1 MKNLFLTSAIF
12 LIVFSFL
19 TGCESSSSQSEDVRL
34 DNIMETPSN
43 NDGNMTQPNSTSDQ
57 TSSENRKAND
67 EELIKLIGNL
77 RSKDLNNEKII
88 NSLQNDGYN
97 LSDIA
102 SAMDTEKERK
112 DIQDQKIGNE
122 LLERLNEL
130 KQKWD
135 NEANS
140 GGGD

>member
-1 MKNLFLTSAIF
+1 
-12 LIVFSFL
+12 
-19 TGCESSSSQSEDVRL
+19 
-34 DNIMETPSN
+34 METPSN

-122 LLERLNEL
+122 LLEKINEL

>member
-19 TGCESSSSQSEDVRL
+19 TGCESSSSQSENVRL

-122 LLERLNEL
+122 LLEKINEL

-140 GGGD
+140 GGGN